1 MNSPMERQA
10 SDLPS
15 KHKEDAPIAGRSGF
29 LIASLILS
37 ACFAL
42 PLVQLAKFALRH
54 DLYSHILLIPF
65 ISYYLYW
72 ERRKTLAVRSSPDKS
87 GAAFFAILGVA
98 FLGGLLVGRLN
109 GAALAIDDTLA
120 LEISSYVLFFTA
132 ICFVFLGRPVVR
144 ALAFPLAFLVFMVP
158 FPVFALDWIVSGL
171 QVASA
176 KASHVMFDLAGTPV
190 IFNGLIIRLP
200 DITLEVAPECSGI
213 HSSLALL
220 VTSVVAAFLFV
231 RKPWKRAVLILAV
244 VPLAIIRNGFRIF
257 TIGELCVHVGPEM
270 IDSNIHRHGG
280 PIFFAL
286 SLIPFFALLL
296 LLSKGDRRR
305 QDEAAAIPARK

>member
-15 KHKEDAPIAGRSGF
+15 KHRDDAPIAGRTGF
-29 LIASLILS
+29 LIASLVLS

-42 PLVQLAKFALRH
+42 PLVHLARFALSH

-72 ERRKTLAVRSSPDKS
+72 ERRKTLPVGSSPDKA
-87 GAAFFAILGVA
+87 GASFFAILGLA
-98 FLGGLLVGRLN
+98 FLVGFIVARMN
-109 GAALAIDDTLA
+109 GAGLAPEDTLA
-120 LEISSYVLFFTA
+120 IEISAYLLLFTA
-132 ICFVFLGRPVVR
+132 ICLVFLGRPVVR

-158 FPVFALDWIVSGL
+158 FPGFLLDAIVGGL

-176 KASHVMFDLAGTPV
+176 KAAHVMFVLAGTPV
-190 IFNGLIIRLP
+190 VFDSLIIRLS

-231 RKPWKRAVLILAV
+231 RKPWKRALLILAV

-257 TIGELCVHVGPEM
+257 TIGELCVHIGPQM

-286 SLIPFFALLL
+286 SLVPFFALLL

-305 QDEAAAIPARK
+305 REQPGPIPARK

>member
-15 KHKEDAPIAGRSGF
+15 KQRDDVPIAGRSGF
-29 LIASLILS
+29 IAAGVVLS

-42 PLVQLAKFALRH
+42 PLLQLSRFALGH

-72 ERRKTLAVRSSPDKS
+72 ERRKSLPAPSSPDKA
-87 GAAFFAILGVA
+87 GACFFAVLGLA
-98 FLGGLLVGRLN
+98 FVGGLLVARSN
-109 GAALAIDDTLA
+109 GTALALEDTLA
-120 LEISSYVLFFTA
+120 IEITSYLLLFVA
-132 ICFVFLGRPVVR
+132 VCLVFLGRPVVR

-158 FPVFALDWIVSGL
+158 FPAFALDWIVSGL

-220 VTSVVAAFLFV
+220 VTSVVAAFLFL
-231 RKPWKRAVLILAV
+231 RTPWKRAVLILSV

-257 TIGELCVHVGPEM
+257 TIGELCVHISPKM

-286 SLIPFFALLL
+286 SLVPFFALLL

-305 QDEAAAIPARK
+305 RDESGPIPARK